1 MREDGAPP
9 AAARFL
15 RGGAE
20 PEVSAVEQFEA
31 GGLEEHAAHF
41 SATFSVAASDAEEG
55 VIAELLTQERLHG
68 GQAFLG
74 AEQVG
79 IEGANPLHD
88 QLAPAVPDIRPVED
102 GADAEVEGHHAQL
115 ARGSGLRHLG
125 CGDRPFVTSAPAQ
138 QEEREAGKCDSP
150 NQRNGA
156 HRLFSRT
163 SARCALNHSPVG

>member
-1 MREDGAPP
+1 MGVEPAKGRAAIARPELHPGDHVREDGAPP
-9 AAARFL
+9 EAARFL

-55 VIAELLTQERLHG
+55 VIAEPLTQERLHG

-88 QLAPAVPDIRPVED
+88 QLAPAVPEFGPSRMVRTRRLKVITRSSR
-102 GADAEVEGHHAQL
+102 AA
-115 ARGSGLRHLG
+115 LG
-125 CGDRPFVTSAPAQ
+125 
-138 QEEREAGKCDSP
+138 
-150 NQRNGA
+150 
-156 HRLFSRT
+156 
-163 SARCALNHSPVG
+163 

>member
-1 MREDGAPP
+1 
-9 AAARFL
+9 
-15 RGGAE
+15 
-20 PEVSAVEQFEA
+20 VSAIKQFEA

-41 SATFSVAASDAEEG
+41 SAMVSVAASDAEES
-55 VIAELLTQERLHG
+55 VIAELFTQERLHG

-74 AEQVG
+74 AEQMG

-88 QLAPAVPDIRPVED
+88 QLAPEVPDIQPVED
-102 GADAEVEGHHAQL
+102 SADAEVEGHHTQL
-115 ARGSGLRHLG
+115 ARGSGLRRRG
-125 CGDRPFVTSAPAQ
+125 CGDRRFVTSTPAQ

-156 HRLFSRT
+156 HHLFSCT